1 MEGEAQTADAVIP
14 EAETADAVNV
24 PGGTA
29 QAKQDDLNGNAIKQ
43 AAQEAM
49 RRHKLKVDGEEI
61 EVDDNELK
69 RGYAHQK
76 AANKRMQEGISKQ
89 KQAEEFI
96 NMMRDP
102 QLFYEA
108 AQRLGHNP
116 RDLAEKYLTA
126 QLEDEL
132 ADPRDLELRQTKA
145 QLKQYEDWQ
154 AQQKQAQDQ
163 QQMETL
169 KAKYAQDY
177 TNQFVA
183 ALEGSGLPPSKL
195 VVSEMARYVQDYA
208 SNGIKIS
215 AAEAAQ
221 LVKEDVTERHR
232 KLIEETDGEM
242 LIKLLGEKTA
252 NKVRKWDTSRI
263 KTPEDNLRTPA
274 KSGNP
279 PAPRQNRSSRMT
291 PAEWKR
297 YNGL

>member
-24 PGGTA
+24 PGGTQ
-29 QAKQDDLNGNAIKQ
+29 QARDEANGNTIKQ

-49 RRHKLKVDGEEI
+49 RKHKLKVDGQEI

-76 AANKRMQEGISKQ
+76 AANERMQKGLAAQ

-145 QLKQYEDWQ
+145 QLKQFQDWQ
-154 AQQKQAQDQ
+154 AQQKQQEEQ
-163 QQMETL
+163 QKFDIL
-169 KAKYAQDY
+169 KAQHAEDY
-177 TNQFVA
+177 TKQFIA
-183 ALEGSGLPPSKL
+183 ALDGSGLPPSKL
-195 VVSEMARYVQDYA
+195 VVAEMARYVQEYA
-208 SNGIKIS
+208 EIGKKIT
-215 AAEAAQ
+215 AAQ
-221 LVKEDVTERHR
+221 AAQMVKEDVLERHR

-242 LIKLLGEKTA
+242 LIKLRGEGVS
-252 NKVRKWDTSRI
+252 NKIRKWDTSRI

-274 KSGNP
+274 RTGNA
-279 PAPRQNRSSRMT
+279 PAPRQNKSSRMT
-291 PAEWKR
+291 ESEWKR
-297 YNGL
+297 FNGR